1 MYAIR
6 NEKGFYLES
15 FDKVTLSWTTFPA
28 DARLWASRSGA
39 YCAARRIMERKP
51 CTLQVVQV

>member
-15 FDKVTLSWTTFPA
+15 FNKVTLSWTVFPE

-39 YCAARRIMERKP
+39 YCAARRIMER
-51 CTLQVVQV
+51 TGLQLSVVQG

>member
-6 NEKGFYLES
+6 NERGLYLES
-15 FDKVTLSWTTFPA
+15 FDKVNLSWTAYPH

-39 YCAARRIMERKP
+39 YCAARRIMERT
-51 CTLQVVQV
+51 CLQLKVVQV